1 MVLGWSLS
9 GDTPHLRR
17 LELGTQGS
25 HSAGPR
31 AGAGVA
37 GRGCVGGL
45 LNTGRP
51 VATWRHTHTHAPT
64 GTQLIPAW
72 CLQTAGA
79 TRGQGG
85 EKGVAEGLRAGASQ
99 VDAFLRSEQQLSLQS
114 QGLEPSGASW
124 TLECWKAWFFRCNFS
139 KFPHRHRC
147 LPRVQWELRPLSS
160 SGWGASGQP
169 LGQQHSQLD
178 QAWSHQPRV

>member
-1 MVLGWSLS
+1 MESFWGYPTSAPPGTGYPGQPLS
-9 GDTPHLRR
+9 RP
-17 LELGTQGS
+17 QS
-25 HSAGPR
+25 W
-31 AGAGVA
+31 
-37 GRGCVGGL
+37 GRCGRKGL
-45 LNTGRP
+45 CRWPPEHRGRP